1 MTRRVCH
8 AHDLVWLAA
17 GARLRPK
24 MARGG
29 EPGVSFDEPANMCSR
44 LPLPWLLAGACV
56 AAVVGWTAVVPL
68 RAQRQGPEI
77 ATGTNVLLGRVVD
90 TGTGAPVAGAV
101 VTLTGHFDASG
112 RALASLPRSF
122 EPGASPPRSVLTN
135 GDGYFLFRDLPAGRY
150 SVAALAFG
158 YLSRPYPLRIIE
170 ISDSGKPTIASVP
183 LAKYATI
190 SGTVMDE
197 RGDPIVGAPVTVLH
211 RVMIG
216 GQALLRQAYV
226 EALTDDRGAYR
237 LAQLEP
243 GRYVVGVLSSPTTIP
258 AALAA
263 EFAAAVSNQQA
274 TTAIRRGLIPSGA
287 MITNAE
293 GTRIGDSVL
302 QLTGPTPP
310 PGPGGSVLSFVTTF
324 FPGTSVAEDATVIA
338 VESGEE
344 RSGVDLAL
352 RLSPAFRV
360 SGVVTGPSG
369 PIANL
374 AVRLIPP
381 NAADTRDSRPTGV
394 NTALTDSNGA
404 FTFLAVTPGSYTLR
418 AYLVVVTE
426 SDPTTKEQ
434 SLWAVQPLTV
444 GDSDVN
450 GVTVTMRPGIRVSGR
465 MEFRG
470 SRSGRPEPQQGTRVH
485 LQPIGAQSWRPG
497 WGIPTA
503 DWTFTTLGDPPGRYI
518 VNASIQGWTLESISR
533 GGTRLADDL
542 IELTDADISGLV
554 FTYTDRPSH
563 VSGTVVDAKGG
574 ADAGSDVIVFPAD
587 TTPWREGIFNS
598 RRARMMHATSTG
610 AFEFTGLPAGDYY
623 VVAVSERPA
632 SDWHDRPLDRLIGG
646 ATTLTVTEGGTHTLQ
661 LKTSTPRGR

>member
-1 MTRRVCH
+1 MCNRV
-8 AHDLVWLAA
+8 ASSAPLAVAGLVGLVIC
-17 GARLRPK
+17 
-24 MARGG
+24 M
-29 EPGVSFDEPANMCSR
+29 
-44 LPLPWLLAGACV
+44 
-56 AAVVGWTAVVPL
+56 AVVPL
-68 RAQRQGPEI
+68 RSQRQGPEI
-77 ATGTNVLLGRVVD
+77 PTGTNVLLGRILEA
-90 TGTGAPVAGAV
+90 GTDAPVSGAV
-101 VTLTGHFDASG
+101 VTLTGYFDASG
-112 RALASLPRSF
+112 RALTSLPRSF

-158 YLSRPYPLRIIE
+158 YVNRTYPLRIIE
-170 ISDSGKPTIASVP
+170 ISDSSKPTVVSVP
-183 LAKYATI
+183 LSKYATI
-190 SGTVMDE
+190 SGTVLDE

-243 GRYVVGVLSSPTTIP
+243 GRYVVGVVASPTTIP
-258 AALAA
+258 AAVAA
-263 EFAAAVSNQQA
+263 ELDAAASNQQA
-274 TTAIRRGLIPSGA
+274 ASAIRRALLPSGA
-287 MITNAE
+287 MIANGE

-360 SGVVTGPSG
+360 AGVVIGPSG

-381 NAADTRDSRPTGV
+381 NAADPRDSRPTGV

-404 FTFLAVTPGSYTLR
+404 FTFLAVTPGSYALR
-418 AYLVVVTE
+418 ASLVVITE
-426 SDPTTKEQ
+426 SDPTVKEQ
-434 SLWAVQPLTV
+434 SLWALQPLTV
-444 GDSDVN
+444 GDSDVS
-450 GVTVTMRPGIRVSGR
+450 GLTVTMRPGIRVSGR
-465 MEFRG
+465 MEFKG
-470 SRSGRPEPQQGTRVH
+470 SGSGRPEPQPGTRVH

-497 WGIPTA
+497 WGRPNA
-503 DWTFTTLGDPPGRYI
+503 DWTFTTLGDPPGRYF

-533 GGTRLADDL
+533 GGIRLADDL
-542 IELTDADISGLV
+542 IELVDADVTGLV

-563 VSGTVVDAKGG
+563 VSGTVADSKGG
-574 ADAGSDVIVFPAD
+574 MDAGTDVIVFPAD
-587 TTPWREGIFNS
+587 TTPWREGLFNS
-598 RRARMMHATSTG
+598 RRARLMRATSTG

-623 VVAVSERPA
+623 VVAVSELPT
-632 SDWHDRPLDRLIGG
+632 SDWFDLPLDRLVEG
-646 ATTLTVTEGGTHTLQ
+646 AATLTVTEGGTHTVQ
-661 LKTSTPRGR
+661 LKTFTPRGR